1 MKDYPKMMMTY
12 ESGLDYKTT
21 MDTRVRTKAQNDTL
35 GTNIYHAH
43 LLMYKLIIKL
53 LEIKNQSKRY
63 KEPKNGTK
71 IGKKKFHKKMHIKGL

>member
-1 MKDYPKMMMTY
+1 MEDYPKMMMIY

-21 MDTRVRTKAQNDTL
+21 MDTWVRTEVQNDTL

-53 LEIKNQSKRY
+53 LEIKNQ
-63 KEPKNGTK
+63 
-71 IGKKKFHKKMHIKGL
+71 